1 MKRNERPKYIQKI
14 YTNEDKTLF
23 QSIIYSIVLDE
34 ESNGLESKVQKARI
48 KPNLM
53 ILVKR
58 NYLDENFTII
68 DNLEVKE

>member
-1 MKRNERPKYIQKI
+1 MKEPKYIQEI

-34 ESNGLESKVQKARI
+34 ESNGLESKMQKARI
-48 KPNLM
+48 TPNLI

-68 DNLEVKE
+68 DNLEVK